1 MPAAPATTLDD
12 VCLYYRPG
20 ALCFNV
26 ELDVNT
32 IAVVLATGV
41 SIYLAIKTGVVSSSN
56 KDKGDQEVEIKDE
69 KTGDKFYGDC
79 ASAYAEETALLADCG
94 SAQSKWIEVP
104 TGASFA
110 LESVYYYD
118 KSGTGGT
125 NAWLKHARSAMS
137 FYSAISSIRGL
148 WVSSRLRPVD
158 RRLVR
163 LARGLR
169 ARPHHR
175 SRSHQVNRAGRH
187 RAAQQGR
194 RWTDP
199 RSCPDGHEAGAVATT
214 ESSQIRRTSRRE
226 VAA

>member
-1 MPAAPATTLDD
+1 M
-12 VCLYYRPG
+12 CLYYRPG

-56 KDKGDQEVEIKDE
+56 KRKGDQEVEIKDE

-118 KSGTGGT
+118 ESGTGGT
-125 NAWLKHARSAMS
+125 NANMITSHCTDCNNQPYLTGV
-137 FYSAISSIRGL
+137 ISGGED
-148 WVSSRLRPVD
+148 LRVWIF
-158 RRLVR
+158 
-163 LARGLR
+163 A
-169 ARPHHR
+169 
-175 SRSHQVNRAGRH
+175 
-187 RAAQQGR
+187 
-194 RWTDP
+194 
-199 RSCPDGHEAGAVATT
+199 
-214 ESSQIRRTSRRE
+214 
-226 VAA
+226 